1 MAASSLLSPEER
13 LQRAIGALPGDD
25 LLRALGEVARAM
37 PIPLGLETVG
47 IRLRA
52 RSGERDFHLLAMD
65 GHSPREVSSRALEPF
80 SLAIMR
86 SFLALG
92 PQHSLARALGLR
104 WVGGRW
110 ILDGDE
116 ASGVLTAGARTDRM
130 PTEQQGD
137 LFTEVAAQLGM
148 ALRSVDRSAKALER
162 TSALL
167 AREAVSSDAPLDPAL
182 GALRPRER
190 IILALYAEGLSAQEI
205 GRMHFISPHTVRTHV
220 KNAFRRLGIH
230 SREEA
235 AQIVNADQVA
245 RLV

>member
-1 MAASSLLSPEER
+1 MPASPPVSPEER
-13 LQRAIGALPGDD
+13 LQKAISAVPGAD
-25 LLRALGEVARAM
+25 LLLSLGEVARAM
-37 PIPLGLETVG
+37 PIPLGLETIG

-52 RSGERDFHLLAMD
+52 RNGERDFYLLAMD

-92 PQHSLARALGLR
+92 PEHSLGRALGLR

-116 ASGVLTAGARTDRM
+116 AIGVLTAGTRTDRM
-130 PTEQQGD
+130 PTEEQGH
-137 LFTEVAAQLGM
+137 LFTEVAAKLGT
-148 ALRSVDRSAKALER
+148 ALGSVDRSTRALER

-167 AREAVSSDAPLDPAL
+167 AREAVSSDAPLNPAL
-182 GALRPRER
+182 SALRPRER

-220 KNAFRRLGIH
+220 KNAFRRLGVH

-235 AQIVNADQVA
+235 AQIVNADRVA